1 VLEFL
6 LTSKNDFIG
15 VAVMLGFVKE
25 SVEYLHCHLF
35 VLVPPVVEV
44 VECGMQFL

>member
-1 VLEFL
+1 MLEFL
-6 LTSKNDFIG
+6 FTSKNDFIE

-35 VLVPPVVEV
+35 VFRLLVVEV
-44 VECGMQFL
+44 VKCGKQFL

>member
-6 LTSKNDFIG
+6 LTPKNDFIK

-25 SVEYLHCHLF
+25 SAKYLQCHFFVF
-35 VLVPPVVEV
+35 VLLVVEV

>member
-6 LTSKNDFIG
+6 FTSKNDFIK
-15 VAVMLGFVKE
+15 VAGMLGFVKE

-35 VLVPPVVEV
+35 VFRLLVVEV
-44 VECGMQFL
+44 VESGMQFL